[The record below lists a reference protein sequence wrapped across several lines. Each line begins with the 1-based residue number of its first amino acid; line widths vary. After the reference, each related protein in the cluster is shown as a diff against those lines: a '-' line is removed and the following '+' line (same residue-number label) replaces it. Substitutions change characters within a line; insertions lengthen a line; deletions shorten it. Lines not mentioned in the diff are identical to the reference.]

1 MKKSIKLLMLLV
13 AIFAVSCNKDDDQG
27 YVPNPNLL
35 ATPATLENESQLAIT
50 DGTGGGCGNEVV
62 AHPVEN
68 TIVIDK
74 EGTIVDPSKV
84 TIELNLVHS
93 WCGDLVVE
101 LIAPDGG
108 SCTLIKRLGSISDT
122 SCGVNANFI
131 AGNIFRFNA
140 AFQNQINVT
149 GLVSTDNVPG
159 GDYAPSVGAS
169 TFPSAAVMVNL
180 QTFLT
185 GKNIKGTWKLRVA
198 DYGQG
203 DSGTVNGWKLKFD
216 PGSIL

>member
-35 ATPATLENESQLAIT
+35 ATPATLENNSELIIA
-50 DGTGGGCGNEVV
+50 DGTGSGCGNTITG
-62 AHPVEN
+62 HPVEN

-84 TIELNLVHS
+84 TIELNLVHP

-108 SCTLIKRLGSISDT
+108 SCTLIKRLGSTSDT
-122 SCGVNANFI
+122 SCGVGPNFVAANI
-131 AGNIFRFNA
+131 LAFNA
-140 AFQNQINVT
+140 SFETQINVT
-149 GLVSTDNVPG
+149 GLTAADNIPAG
-159 GDYAPSVGAS
+159 NYAPSSGTS
-169 TFPSAAVMVNL
+169 MFPEAAAMVSL

-185 GKNIKGTWKLRVA
+185 GKNIKGNWRLRVA
-198 DYGQG
+198 DYGTG
-203 DSGTVNGWKLKFD
+203 DVGTVNGWKLKFE
-216 PGSIL
+216 PGGLL